1 MVDSP
6 GAALQAAKTRI
17 ATTAVKPTRTFDIF
31 FMIFSYKLKGEALF
45 QALGN
50 NFIYYFINFQ
60 KVVKQFSVLIKK
72 TFKFNFKRSDFVAIS
87 SQISDKE

>member
-1 MVDSP
+1 
-6 GAALQAAKTRI
+6 
-17 ATTAVKPTRTFDIF
+17 
-31 FMIFSYKLKGEALF
+31 MIFSYKLKGEALF

-50 NFIYYFINFQ
+50 NFINFQ